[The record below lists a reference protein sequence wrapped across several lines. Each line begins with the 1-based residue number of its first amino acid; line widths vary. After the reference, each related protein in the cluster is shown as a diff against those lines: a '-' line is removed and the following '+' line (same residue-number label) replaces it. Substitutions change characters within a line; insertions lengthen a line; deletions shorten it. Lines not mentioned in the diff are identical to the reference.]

1 MKRIV
6 IVLTLVFGFL
16 PSSPLR
22 AGIFPEGGGIV
33 YGQGFAFNIKAP
45 KGWVLDTESGVD
57 QGAHAVFYPV
67 GQTWSDSVI
76 VAYARSRP
84 VNAQIKNANDA
95 AQDTVAQFKK
105 NGSPNHQA
113 KLFKTLKTD
122 AGQEFQI
129 YQFTGDQYGN
139 SEAAAYFVDKDR
151 INFLVLSSR
160 DAKIYQQSLPAFE
173 ALAKSYK
180 PMAATVTPPKP

>member
-1 MKRIV
+1 MKRFS
-6 IVLTLVFGFL
+6 LFL
-16 PSSPLR
+16 ALIFSLSLPALAQ

-57 QGAHAVFYPV
+57 QGAHAVFYPK
-67 GQTWSDSVI
+67 GSTWSDSVI

-84 VNAQIKNANDA
+84 VNDKIKNANDA
-95 AQDTVAQFKK
+95 AQDTVAQFKR

-113 KLFKTLKTD
+113 KLLKTLKTES
-122 AGQEFQI
+122 GQDVEI

-151 INFLVLSSR
+151 IIVLSSR
-160 DAKIYQQSLPAFE
+160 DAKMYQQSLPAFE
-173 ALAKSYK
+173 ELAKSYK
-180 PMAATVTPPKP
+180 PTTATIEKKKSE